1 MSDPVFDP
9 HAILEIEAGADAAT
23 IRRAFRRLAMR
34 WHPDRN
40 ADPGATETFKRIR
53 AAFEWLTSDAPADD
67 VEASPSDPA
76 GPSGMDRHETLE
88 VTLAELIMG
97 CDKPF
102 VVRRLSE
109 CEACEGAGSV
119 RMRHTRMCD
128 ICHGSGKVR
137 TPAGLER
144 CHLCAGRGFVQHASC
159 EHCGGSG
166 EALSERT
173 VTVHVEAGLLPGEVL
188 RLKGLG
194 EPGGEGGLPGTLFLT
209 LALADDPLFS
219 LEGRDIHVR
228 QPISALRL
236 LAGGRVSLAGPLG
249 PVVMDLPPGDGLG
262 PGTLRLSGQGFPG
275 RGGTIDG
282 AGDLVVHLEPLLPSA
297 LSASDREALQGL
309 EARLDGARD
318 RHYPGLDSWWRTYLA
333 SRP

>member
-40 ADPGATETFKRIR
+40 PDPGATEIFKRIR
-53 AAFEWLTSDAPADD
+53 AAFEWLTSDLQAPAPDVAADD
-67 VEASPSDPA
+67 EGEV
-76 GPSGMDRHETLE
+76 GGQDRHETLE
-88 VTLAELIMG
+88 VSLAELIMG

-102 VVRRLSE
+102 VVRRLSR
-109 CEACEGAGSV
+109 CDACDGEGSV

-128 ICHGSGKVR
+128 ICHGSGRVR

-144 CHLCAGRGFVQHASC
+144 CHLCTGRGFVQHAAC
-159 EHCGGSG
+159 DVCGGSG
-166 EALSERT
+166 EAVSART
-173 VTVHVEAGLLPGEVL
+173 VTVHVAAGLLPGEVL

-194 EPGGEGGLPGTLFLT
+194 EPDSEGARPGTLFLT
-209 LALADDPLFS
+209 LALSHDPLFS

-228 QPISALRL
+228 QPVSALRL

-249 PVVMDLPPGDGLG
+249 PVVMNLPAGDGLG
-262 PGTLRLSGQGFPG
+262 GGPVRLSGQGFPG
-275 RGGTIDG
+275 RGGTLDG
-282 AGDLVVHLEPLLPSA
+282 AGDLVVHLEPQLPAA
-297 LSASDREALQGL
+297 LDTADRDILQRL
-309 EARLDGARD
+309 EARLDAARPQ
-318 RHYPGLDSWWRTYLA
+318 HYPGLDRWWRDYLA
-333 SRP
+333 SRT